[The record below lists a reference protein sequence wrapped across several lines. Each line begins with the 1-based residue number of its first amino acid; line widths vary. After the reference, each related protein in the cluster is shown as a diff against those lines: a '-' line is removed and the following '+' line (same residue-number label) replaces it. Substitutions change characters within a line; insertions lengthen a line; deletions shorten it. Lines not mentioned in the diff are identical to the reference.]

1 MAQVG
6 QSKQRVAESA
16 SLAPVSNPVRNL
28 SFQAGQKSTRRDAR
42 SGPYSRQQGG
52 CLPGMKGA
60 LVKKHLPGRAP
71 VGHEFLG
78 IPIQS
83 VNVLI
88 QTWLSHP

>member
-1 MAQVG
+1 
-6 QSKQRVAESA
+6 
-16 SLAPVSNPVRNL
+16 
-28 SFQAGQKSTRRDAR
+28 
-42 SGPYSRQQGG
+42 
-52 CLPGMKGA
+52 MKGA